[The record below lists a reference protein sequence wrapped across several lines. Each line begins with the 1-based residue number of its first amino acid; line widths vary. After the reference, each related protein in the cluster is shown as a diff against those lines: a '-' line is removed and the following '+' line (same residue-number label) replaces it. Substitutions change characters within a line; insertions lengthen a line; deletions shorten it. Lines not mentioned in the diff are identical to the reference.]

1 MRAFKLPAGS
11 WTERTAVELDRSR
24 DIRKPELVMG
34 SPAKLLLISQWTIAG
49 KKPRLV
55 VGYASTETIPM
66 NAANPP
72 LLTRTQ
78 IIAAMIGL
86 AAVIWF
92 VMLSGWLRVTPGSIM
107 TKRQNILFN
116 SDTNIWLDRMIGD
129 EISPEHL
136 IHPLEIPLWRPPCR
150 ALQYLLEVFMPPEY
164 AGVLA
169 ARLLVAI
176 IHGMGMG
183 FLAFLALRNGV
194 KIPQCI
200 LLFIIYLLFTSNSTA
215 ALPEHFGISNG
226 LLSIAFVVPI
236 LLASVEMRTVF
247 LAIMVIFCGGTTITN
262 ALYPLAA
269 LLQYSFKSTRARVA
283 VLAAAIPVGLG
294 GFLFLYT
301 KSYTMHHF
309 VSAYATFRLLH
320 DPLRACVYAI
330 YAVVCPAIGPTPRVM
345 PLPGW
350 EMVSY
355 EPAHDVLRLKYYF
368 GPQAIGAIAWIVLL
382 VKCTL
387 KGLQEERTRFYVW
400 LPLGWVLFSI
410 VLHNL
415 WGDELLLFSPHW
427 SWALMALVVLGARDL
442 SIKFTATVFVPLV
455 VSQIYTL
462 FTIKSALET
471 ITR

>member
-1 MRAFKLPAGS
+1 M
-11 WTERTAVELDRSR
+11 E
-24 DIRKPELVMG
+24 PETL
-34 SPAKLLLISQWTIAG
+34 SINPAKAQL
-49 KKPRLV
+49 
-55 VGYASTETIPM
+55 
-66 NAANPP
+66 AAH
-72 LLTRTQ
+72 TRM
-78 IIAAMIGL
+78 IAAMIGL

-92 VMLSGWLRVTPGSIM
+92 MLLSGWMKSVPGSVVS
-107 TKRQNILFN
+107 KRQNVLFN
-116 SDTNIWLDRMIGD
+116 SDTNIWLDRIIGNAK
-129 EISPEHL
+129 SPEQL
-136 IHPLEIPLWRPPCR
+136 IHPLEIILWRPPCR
-150 ALQYLLEVFMPPEY
+150 ALQHLLEVFMPPED

-176 IHGMGMG
+176 IHRMGVG
-183 FLAFLALRNGV
+183 FLEFIAMRNGV